1 MAFSFSPELHK
12 SIKNELNHNV
22 GVITSLL
29 NQEGRKLVFN
39 LSNGRFSTENDGFK
53 RTVGNIFK
61 SNGTDSAT
69 NQNCFEFPL
78 LITFYE
84 MQKLALKIDNGKKA
98 REGKKAYDNRL
109 PVGSFKACYEA
120 LLYLRDT
127 TYRATNKNAQ
137 RLAITNICMKADKL
151 ENSTTQP
158 QLDRHLAEWIPFVIP
173 ADIRSMVIR
182 SIQMVKGDPDLIRI
196 QKFKNFPD
204 GGIAYL
210 GGFIYRKIYKTGGAS
225 SGANSVNP
233 HEKKYAENIK
243 TILPPGIKATLQNS
257 QFYLFGSDH
266 FTEATLDNFIDG
278 EAYKGS
284 HLCDSIGFLFFD
296 SGKWFDGEAL
306 ARVYIHFR
314 YDDAGSIAVA
324 GLKKIFNYLE
334 VTLGKPEDALILQKF
349 CSFKIC
355 SLKMLHRCAD
365 SVVMY
370 FRDMVTARK
379 FATELVGPL
388 QGLVTDPLPMLVKNI
403 AAGIGISTE
412 PENSFDPRFS
422 SLGPEGDIQY
432 SYGTHRCGLIAKGL
446 ISARG
451 VGHVLP
457 NDDIC
462 FKHVALAF
470 SDAGVEFMKP
480 YHTGSLP
487 SLRVNFNLVGRYK
500 HQRQ

>member
-22 GVITSLL
+22 GVITSLN
-29 NQEGRKLVFN
+29 NQKGRKLVFN
-39 LSNGRFSTENDGFK
+39 LSNGRFSTENDGLN
-53 RTVGNIFK
+53 RTLGNIFNR
-61 SNGTDSAT
+61 NGTDSAT
-69 NQNCFEFPL
+69 NQNSFEFPL

-84 MQKLALKIDNGKKA
+84 MQKLALNIKNDKKA
-98 REGKKAYDNRL
+98 RKGKIAYDNRL
-109 PVGSFKACYEA
+109 PVGSFEACYKA
-120 LLYLRDT
+120 LVYLRDT
-127 TYRATNKNAQ
+127 TYGATFKNAQ
-137 RLAITNICMKADKL
+137 RLAITNICMKAIKL
-151 ENSTTQP
+151 VNSSTQP

-173 ADIRSMVIR
+173 ADIRFLVIR
-182 SIQMVKGDPDLIRI
+182 SIQMVKGNPGCI
-196 QKFKNFPD
+196 QKYKENPD
-204 GGIAYL
+204 GGIALL
-210 GGFIYRKIYKTGGAS
+210 GRDIYRYIYKTGGAS
-225 SGANSVNP
+225 SVANSVNFE
-233 HEKKYAENIK
+233 EKKYAEKIK
-243 TILPPGIKATLQNS
+243 TIVPSGIKATLQNS

-266 FTEATLDNFIDG
+266 FTEATLDNFIDD

-296 SGKWFDGEAL
+296 SHKWFNGEAL

-314 YDDAGSIAVA
+314 YDNAGSFAVK
-324 GLKKIFNYLE
+324 GLKKIFDYLE
-334 VTLGKPEDALILQKF
+334 VTLGKPEDALILKKF
-349 CSFKIC
+349 CNFKIC
-355 SLKMLHRCAD
+355 SLKMLHSCAD

-370 FRDMVTARK
+370 FRDMDTARK

-403 AAGIGISTE
+403 ATGAAGIGIATE
-412 PENSFDPRFS
+412 PENSFDTRFN
-422 SLGPEGDIQY
+422 SLGPMGNIQY

-451 VGHVLP
+451 VGPVLP

-487 SLRVNFNLVGRYK
+487 SLIDSLM
-500 HQRQ
+500 